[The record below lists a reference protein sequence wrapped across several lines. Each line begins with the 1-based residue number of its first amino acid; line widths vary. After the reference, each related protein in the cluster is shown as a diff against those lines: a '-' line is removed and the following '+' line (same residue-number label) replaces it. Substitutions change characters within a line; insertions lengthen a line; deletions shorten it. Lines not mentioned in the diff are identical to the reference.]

1 MNKEYLID
9 TITIVNH
16 YTEAFHY
23 STGVLLTIKDIEE
36 GYEMEDGD
44 TVPTM
49 VDVEALYPLTEVY
62 YKEISKL
69 EKRLLEDYDILLNVV
84 NVDFE

>member
-16 YTEAFHY
+16 YTKAFHY

-49 VDVEALYPLTEVY
+49 VDVEASYPLTEVY
-62 YKEISKL
+62 YKEIYKL
-69 EKRLLEDYDILLNVV
+69 EKNLLEDYDILLNVV
-84 NVDFE
+84 NVDFK